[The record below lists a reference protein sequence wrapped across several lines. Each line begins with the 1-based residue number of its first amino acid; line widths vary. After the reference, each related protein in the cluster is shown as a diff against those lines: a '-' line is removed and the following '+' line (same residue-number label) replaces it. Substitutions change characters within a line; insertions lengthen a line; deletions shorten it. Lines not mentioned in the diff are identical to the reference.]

1 MIWISQFG
9 IKIQFIYRFL
19 KIKCGICRQT
29 FNSKLAVR
37 LHTEVHKFPRGCKP
51 KSDSEM
57 GPKQLNRHANKIVD
71 TFNNAT
77 KENDVFKSIAI
88 FTLYTA
94 NFESINKMI
103 KLRAQ
108 DDPLAQEYIIDFIL
122 ICKICFNRIS
132 WWSAFMKL
140 KMYILYMTTCLK

>member
-1 MIWISQFG
+1 
-9 IKIQFIYRFL
+9 
-19 KIKCGICRQT
+19 
-29 FNSKLAVR
+29 
-37 LHTEVHKFPRGCKP
+37 
-51 KSDSEM
+51 M

-108 DDPLAQEYIIDFIL
+108 DDPLAEEYIIDFIL
-122 ICKICFNRIS
+122 ICKICSNYE
-132 WWSAFMKL
+132 A
-140 KMYILYMTTCLK
+140 